1 MVLNFT
7 DIKDPDFE
15 AKICS
20 FLNEGGFDA
29 RISNDLVEV
38 DSASVSPNGE
48 KINLRLNLIDF
59 DGYRI
64 LEITSKLSPAPI
76 DFEHVSLAVL
86 RGNMASHV
94 AKFKALEKSGV
105 TPKAY
110 NLIASSHL
118 YADQLSK
125 EELHSMVYLF
135 TKEVSAIKSELIEIM
150 S

>member
-1 MVLNFT
+1 MVLKFT

-15 AKICS
+15 NQICD
-20 FLNEGGFDA
+20 FLNEGGFNA
-29 RISNDLVEV
+29 RISDDLIEV
-38 DSASVSPNGE
+38 DSASISPKGDR
-48 KINLRLNLIDF
+48 INLRLNLIDF
-59 DGYRI
+59 DGHRI
-64 LEITSKLSPAPI
+64 LEITSKISSHPI

-86 RGNMASHV
+86 RGNMACHV
-94 AKFKALEKSGV
+94 AKFKAIEKIGQS
-105 TPKAY
+105 PKSF

-135 TKEVSAIKSELIEIM
+135 TKEVSSIKDELVEIL